1 MKMPL
6 NGVLFNNVIFLHKFQ
21 ISNKNISNEQK
32 NKSQTC
38 ASFNRF
44 IDVYIKWLKGFKDF
58 LRIM

>member
-1 MKMPL
+1 MKIPL
-6 NGVLFNNVIFLHKFQ
+6 NGVLFNNVISFSLHKFQ

-44 IDVYIKWLKGFKDF
+44 IDVYIKKG
-58 LRIM
+58 